1 MTKEY
6 TYTLPIPIKETKKY
20 DGKYPIFWI
29 SKYGRLAI
37 QVDDENIY
45 SLDDGTTISFDPDLW
60 SKIEQLTIKQS

>member
-6 TYTLPIPIKETKKY
+6 TYTLPIPIKET
-20 DGKYPIFWI
+20 KYPIFWI